1 MKIRSKRSH
10 LQLIFGLFLACIL
23 LNGCMQRRLT
33 ICSNPPGAVVK
44 VDDVEIGV
52 TPVSTSFIYYGTRK
66 IQLTKPGYETLTILQ
81 PVRAPWYQWPGID
94 FVSEHFVPGKIHD
107 DRLFNYNLQ
116 PAQVIPTDQLLG
128 RAEQLRQQAVP
139 LESADPLA
147 EPLPLPVGPSPQQ
160 APPDSGA
167 FPQDGRL
174 PF

>member
-1 MKIRSKRSH
+1 M
-10 LQLIFGLFLACIL
+10 
-23 LNGCMQRRLT
+23 
-33 ICSNPPGAVVK
+33 
-44 VDDVEIGV
+44 
-52 TPVSTSFIYYGTRK
+52 
-66 IQLTKPGYETLTILQ
+66 
-81 PVRAPWYQWPGID
+81 
-94 FVSEHFVPGKIHD
+94 SEHFVPGKIHD

-167 FPQDGRL
+167 FPQDGRV